1 MVSLINLRGRSL
13 YRLMK
18 FVCGFA
24 FMMYG
29 YDAGVLGGLLLHK
42 PFLDAIGNPRG
53 EWTIA
58 LISSSYSLAAC
69 VTTLIVAPFTFRLGR
84 RGTILLGN
92 FAAII
97 GSVVQATSWSVAQL
111 IVGRVITGFAIG
123 CISSAVPTYLSET
136 GMEIGDRGPANA
148 INAVLLISGV
158 PLAYWIDLAFVQSDA
173 QWSWRIPIILQCVFA
188 LTSGGCM
195 YFMPDT
201 PRWYYAR
208 NRPEQGDDALC
219 RLTDLDVQ
227 SPKVQQTRREIMLA
241 IEAEEEAR
249 TSLRWMSFLSM
260 GVLDKTP
267 LRIVRRLVICFW
279 LPFIREWTGSSMLA
293 YYSTITLSQAGASP
307 NLVNILAGVQN
318 IIFAAGCVPFIF
330 AVERLGR
337 RSIMLWSAV
346 LMSIFMLIFVVLQA
360 INPTTSMRWA
370 SIGIIWVFL
379 FIMSFGWQG
388 CVWLYCSE
396 IPALEYRHIGG
407 SITAFGEWLST
418 FLFVMILPI
427 GLQNIK
433 WRFWIFVLTG
443 NIVAAVFVFLFCPE
457 TGGKTLEQIDFIFAK
472 DNSMSEKGAELE
484 QGQDVQGMSK
494 SDAHIQHTEH
504 YRA

>member
-1 MVSLINLRGRSL
+1 
-13 YRLMK
+13 
-18 FVCGFA
+18 
-24 FMMYG
+24 
-29 YDAGVLGGLLLHK
+29 
-42 PFLDAIGNPRG
+42 
-53 EWTIA
+53 
-58 LISSSYSLAAC
+58 
-69 VTTLIVAPFTFRLGR
+69 
-84 RGTILLGN
+84 
-92 FAAII
+92 
-97 GSVVQATSWSVAQL
+97 
-111 IVGRVITGFAIG
+111 
-123 CISSAVPTYLSET
+123 
-136 GMEIGDRGPANA
+136 
-148 INAVLLISGV
+148 
-158 PLAYWIDLAFVQSDA
+158 
-173 QWSWRIPIILQCVFA
+173 
-188 LTSGGCM
+188 
-195 YFMPDT
+195 
-201 PRWYYAR
+201 
-208 NRPEQGDDALC
+208 
-219 RLTDLDVQ
+219 
-227 SPKVQQTRREIMLA
+227 MLA

-484 QGQDVQGMSK
+484 QGQDVQEMSK